1 MNQNKNRNEDKK
13 INQSSESPQSN
24 EPQEEKE
31 FSEKKEVQQSTF
43 QEKEKENDKSSQK
56 SSTGLKENEAGA
68 LAYVLGWVTGLIFF
82 LIEKKSEKVKF
93 HAVQAIIFSV
103 ALMVIGWIPIVGWL
117 ASIAGLVVGIFLII
131 KAYQGKKYK
140 LPIIGDFAEEQA
152 RKSME
157 QH

>member
-13 INQSSESPQSN
+13 INQSSESPQSK
-24 EPQEEKE
+24 PQKQQ
-31 FSEKKEVQQSTF
+31 FSEKKEISQSTP
-43 QEKEKENDKSSQK
+43 DKQDQKKKKAAKK

-93 HAVQAIIFSV
+93 HALQAIMFSV
-103 ALMVIGWIPIVGWL
+103 ALMVIGWIPVIGWFI
-117 ASIAGLVVGIFLII
+117 SIAGLVIGIFLIV

-140 LPIIGDFAEEQA
+140 LPVIGDFAEKQA

>member
-13 INQSSESPQSN
+13 INQSSESPQSK
-24 EPQEEKE
+24 PQKQQ
-31 FSEKKEVQQSTF
+31 FSEKKEISQSTP
-43 QEKEKENDKSSQK
+43 DKQDQKKKKAAKK

-68 LAYVLGWVTGLIFF
+68 LAYVFGWITGLIFF
-82 LIEKKSEKVKF
+82 LLEKKSEKVKF